1 MKGLPPALKEK
12 KRYIAMKFIAD
23 REISKEELY
32 EKLKEYLLELYGE
45 FGYANFRIIQFKDNK
60 GIISVKLRDLEKTK
74 NAITLIS
81 DVNGTK
87 VVPIILGVSGTIRSC
102 RKKYLGGD

>member
-32 EKLKEYLLELYGE
+32 EKLKECLLELYGE

-87 VVPIILGVSGTIRSC
+87 VVPLILGVSGTIRSC

>member
-45 FGYANFRIIQFKDNK
+45 FGYSNFRIIQFKDNK

-87 VVPIILGVSGTIRSC
+87 VVPLILGVSGTIRSC

>member
-12 KRYIAMKFIAD
+12 KRYIALEFIGD
-23 REISKEELY
+23 REISREEIY
-32 EKLKEYLLELYGE
+32 EKLKEQLLELYGE
-45 FGYANFRIIQFKDNK
+45 FGYADFRIIQFRDNK

-87 VVPIILGVSGTIRSC
+87 VVPVILGVSGTIRSC
-102 RKKYLGGD
+102 RRKYLGGD